1 MDNNPAHKRF
11 FIYPQVQKKDEIQAV
26 IASMETF
33 RQSLGETDR
42 DLVGN
47 LISFVEEHSSRS
59 HLLPHLTPF
68 EFVLLAILIE
78 QQREL
83 ASQKKPP
90 DEPAQELNH
99 PPFP

>member
-1 MDNNPAHKRF
+1 MDNTPSHNRF
-11 FIYPQVQKKDEIQAV
+11 LIYPQVQKHDEIQTV

-33 RQSLGETDR
+33 RQSLGEPDR
-42 DLVGN
+42 DLIGI
-47 LISFVEEHSSRS
+47 LISYAEAHSSQS

-68 EFVLLAILIE
+68 EFVLLVMLIE

-83 ASQKKPP
+83 ANQKKKPH
-90 DEPAQELNH
+90 DPAHEFTH

>member
-1 MDNNPAHKRF
+1 MDKTPAPNHF
-11 FIYPQVQKKDEIQAV
+11 FIYPQVQKKDEIQAM

-42 DLVGN
+42 DLVGT
-47 LISFVEEHSSRS
+47 LISYVEEHSSRS

-68 EFVLLAILIE
+68 EFVLLTMLIE

-83 ASQKKPP
+83 TSQKNTP
-90 DEPAQELNH
+90 EEAAQELNH

>member
-1 MDNNPAHKRF
+1 MDDTPSHRRF
-11 FIYPQVQKKDEIQAV
+11 FIYPQVQKHDEIQTV
-26 IASMETF
+26 IASMEAF

-42 DLVGN
+42 DLVGI
-47 LISFVEEHSSRS
+47 LISYAEAHSSQS

-68 EFVLLAILIE
+68 EFVLLAMLIE

-83 ASQKKPP
+83 ADQKKTAH
-90 DEPAQELNH
+90 EPGCEFTH

>member
-11 FIYPQVQKKDEIQAV
+11 FIYPQVQKKDEIQAM

-42 DLVGN
+42 DLVGI
-47 LISFVEEHSSRS
+47 LISYVEEHSSRS

-68 EFVLLAILIE
+68 EFVLLAMLIE

-83 ASQKKPP
+83 TSQKNKP
-90 DEPAQELNH
+90 DEPAQDLNH

>member
-33 RQSLGETDR
+33 RQSLAETDR
-42 DLVGN
+42 DHVDN
-47 LISFVEEHSSRS
+47 LISYVEEHSSRS

-68 EFVLLAILIE
+68 EFVLLTMLIE

-83 ASQKKPP
+83 TSQKNMP
-90 DEPAQELNH
+90 DEPAQDLSH

>member
-1 MDNNPAHKRF
+1 MDNTPSHNRF
-11 FIYPQVQKKDEIQAV
+11 FIYPQVQKHDEIQTV
-26 IASMETF
+26 IASMEAF
-33 RQSLGETDR
+33 SQSLGEIDR
-42 DLVGN
+42 DLIGI
-47 LISFVEEHSSRS
+47 LISYAEVHSSQS

-83 ASQKKPP
+83 TNKKKTSP
-90 DEPAQELNH
+90 EPSREFTH

>member
-11 FIYPQVQKKDEIQAV
+11 FIYPQVQKKDEIQAM

-42 DLVGN
+42 DLVGI
-47 LISFVEEHSSRS
+47 LISYVEAHSSRS

-68 EFVLLAILIE
+68 EFVLLAMLIE
-78 QQREL
+78 QQREI
-83 ASQKKPP
+83 ARQKNTP
-90 DEPAQELNH
+90 EEAAQELNH

>member
-1 MDNNPAHKRF
+1 MENDPAHNRF
-11 FIYPQVQKKDEIQAV
+11 FIYPQVQKADEILTV
-26 IASMETF
+26 IASMESF
-33 RQSLGETDR
+33 RQSLDEIDR
-42 DLVGN
+42 DLVST
-47 LISFVEEHSSRS
+47 LISHVEAHSSRS

-68 EFVLLAILIE
+68 EFVLLTMLIE

-83 ASQKKPP
+83 TSQKNMP

>member
-1 MDNNPAHKRF
+1 MDNNPTHNRF

-26 IASMETF
+26 ITSLETF

-42 DLVGN
+42 DLVGI
-47 LISFVEEHSSRS
+47 LISYVEAHSSRS

-83 ASQKKPP
+83 PSQKKPP

>member
-11 FIYPQVQKKDEIQAV
+11 FIYPQVQKKDEIQTV

-33 RQSLGETDR
+33 RQSLGEADR
-42 DLVGN
+42 DLVGI
-47 LISFVEEHSSRS
+47 LISYVEEHSSRS

-68 EFVLLAILIE
+68 EFVLLAMLIE

-83 ASQKKPP
+83 ASQKHSP

>member
-11 FIYPQVQKKDEIQAV
+11 FIYPQVQKKDEIQTV
-26 IASMETF
+26 IASMEAF
-33 RQSLGETDR
+33 RQSMDETDR
-42 DLVGN
+42 DLVGI
-47 LISFVEEHSSRS
+47 LISYVKAHSSRS

>member
-68 EFVLLAILIE
+68 EFVLLTMLIE

-83 ASQKKPP
+83 TSQKNMPN
-90 DEPAQELNH
+90 EPAQDLNH

>member
-42 DLVGN
+42 DLFET
-47 LISFVEEHSSRS
+47 LISYVEAHSSRS

-68 EFVLLAILIE
+68 EFVLFAMLIE

-83 ASQKKPP
+83 TSQKKTP
-90 DEPAQELNH
+90 DDPTHGFVH

>member
-1 MDNNPAHKRF
+1 MDKTPAPNHF
-11 FIYPQVQKKDEIQAV
+11 FIYPQVQKKDEIQAM
-26 IASMETF
+26 IASMEAF

-42 DLVGN
+42 DLVGI
-47 LISFVEEHSSRS
+47 LISYVEEHSSRS

-68 EFVLLAILIE
+68 EFVLLTMLIE

-83 ASQKKPP
+83 TSQKNTP
-90 DEPAQELNH
+90 EEAAQELNH

>member
-1 MDNNPAHKRF
+1 MDNNPAHNRF
-11 FIYPQVQKKDEIQAV
+11 FIYPQVQKKDEIQTV

-42 DLVGN
+42 DLVGI
-47 LISFVEEHSSRS
+47 LISYVEVHSSRS

-83 ASQKKPP
+83 ASQKKTP

>member
-1 MDNNPAHKRF
+1 MDNTPSHNRF
-11 FIYPQVQKKDEIQAV
+11 FIYPQVQKQDEIRTV
-26 IASMETF
+26 IASVEAF

-42 DLVGN
+42 NLVGI
-47 LISFVEEHSSRS
+47 LLAYADAHSSQS

-68 EFVLLAILIE
+68 EFVLLAIVIE

-83 ASQKKPP
+83 ANQKKTPP
-90 DEPAQELNH
+90 EPGNEFTH

>member
-11 FIYPQVQKKDEIQAV
+11 FIYPQVQKKDEIQTV
-26 IASMETF
+26 IASIEAF
-33 RQSLGETDR
+33 RQSLGKTDQ
-42 DLVGN
+42 DLVGV
-47 LISFVEEHSSRS
+47 LISYVEAHSSRS

-68 EFVLLAILIE
+68 EFVLLAMLIE

-83 ASQKKPP
+83 ASQNKPP

>member
-1 MDNNPAHKRF
+1 MDNNPAPNSF
-11 FIYPQVQKKDEIQAV
+11 FIYPQVQKKDEIQTM

-42 DLVGN
+42 DLVGI
-47 LISFVEEHSSRS
+47 LISYVEEHSSRS

-68 EFVLLAILIE
+68 EFVLLAMLIE

-83 ASQKKPP
+83 ASQKNTP
-90 DEPAQELNH
+90 DEPAHELIH